1 MFEEKPNN
9 LTLSWQSIIRL
20 YLPII
25 LIIVL
30 WYFRSILLIVV
41 LSFIIASIFEKPIDY
56 LSLKWKNRWLV
67 TLVIYLFFVAVFS
80 VLIYF
85 SAVILIQ
92 NFDQLTNI
100 LPSWLQEK
108 IAANEVFNFGNLQ
121 ITGLNLSQGLED
133 LKTLSTQL
141 FSFIKQSFSFFSKV
155 VGGTFTVF
163 LVILL
168 SFFINTEKN
177 GIEKGIRFLVPWQ
190 YEDYTVYLWDKARQ
204 KVGNW
209 FFSQLL
215 LSLIVG
221 LLVFAV
227 SSILGIS
234 RPAFLG
240 LLAGIL
246 DFIPYLGPFIAGAI
260 VVISALSQNLVSGII
275 ALIAFIIIQL
285 GEGIISPSLR
295 AKAMNLNPIIIIISL
310 LVGAK
315 MAGAMGVII
324 ILPLAATF
332 VEFLKDL
339 RSGKFQS
346 YLPQRR
352 LL

>member
-1 MFEEKPNN
+1 MFEKKPNN
-9 LTLSWQSIIRL
+9 LTLSWQSVIRL

-30 WYFRSILLIVV
+30 WYFRSILLIVI
-41 LSFIIASIFEKPIDY
+41 LAFIIASIFEKPIDY
-56 LSLKWKNRWLV
+56 LSLRWKNRWLA
-67 TLVIYLFFVAVFS
+67 TLVVYLISLTIFS
-80 VLIYF
+80 ILIYF
-85 SAVILIQ
+85 SAVIVIR
-92 NFDQLTNI
+92 NFDQLSNV
-100 LPSWLQEK
+100 LPNWLQEK
-108 IAANEVFNFGNLQ
+108 IETSGIFNYRNFQ
-121 ITGLNLSQGLED
+121 ITGLNLSRATED

-141 FSFIKQSFSFFSKV
+141 FNFIKQSVAFFSKI

-163 LVILL
+163 LVFLL

-190 YEDYTVYLWDKARQ
+190 YEDYAVYLWDKARQ

-209 FFSQLL
+209 FFSQIL
-215 LSLIVG
+215 LSLFVG
-221 LLVFAV
+221 LSVFIV
-227 SSILGIS
+227 LSILGIK
-234 RPAFLG
+234 RAEFLG

-246 DFIPYLGPFIAGAI
+246 DFIPYLGPFIAGIII
-260 VVISALSQNLVSGII
+260 VVSTLSQNLISGIVV
-275 ALIAFIIIQL
+275 LIAFIIIQIV
-285 GEGIISPSLR
+285 EGIISPSLK
-295 AKAMNLNPIIIIISL
+295 AKAMKLNPIIIIISL
-310 LVGAK
+310 LIGAK
-315 MAGAMGVII
+315 MAGAIGVVI

-339 RSGKFQS
+339 RSGRLQS

>member
-9 LTLSWQSIIRL
+9 LTLSWQSVIRL

-30 WYFRSILLIVV
+30 WYFRSILLIVI
-41 LSFIIASIFEKPIDY
+41 LAFIIASIFEKPIDY
-56 LSLKWKNRWLV
+56 LSLRWKNRWLA
-67 TLVIYLFFVAVFS
+67 TLVVYLISLTIFS
-80 VLIYF
+80 ILIYF
-85 SAVILIQ
+85 SAVIVIR
-92 NFDQLTNI
+92 NFDQLSNV
-100 LPSWLQEK
+100 LPNWLQEK
-108 IAANEVFNFGNLQ
+108 IETSGIFNSRNFQ
-121 ITGLNLSQGLED
+121 ITGLNLSRATED

-141 FSFIKQSFSFFSKV
+141 FNFIKQSVAFFSKI

-163 LVILL
+163 LVFLL

-190 YEDYTVYLWDKARQ
+190 YEDYAVYLWDKARQ

-209 FFSQLL
+209 FFSQIL
-215 LSLIVG
+215 LSLFVG
-221 LLVFAV
+221 LSVFIV
-227 SSILGIS
+227 LSILGIKQ
-234 RPAFLG
+234 AEFLG

-246 DFIPYLGPFIAGAI
+246 DFIPYLGPFIAGIII
-260 VVISALSQNLVSGII
+260 VVSTLSQNLISGIVV
-275 ALIAFIIIQL
+275 LIAFIIIQIV
-285 GEGIISPSLR
+285 EGIISPSLK
-295 AKAMNLNPIIIIISL
+295 AKAMKLNPIIIIISL
-310 LVGAK
+310 LIGAK
-315 MAGAMGVII
+315 MAGAIGVVI

-339 RSGKFQS
+339 RSGRLQS